1 MAFAGMV
8 VEIPL
13 AQTGVVGVENP
24 TIMLP
29 SDLVDANYVSYYGQV
44 LRKYGGQSPYTPS
57 PLGGAVLNGWD
68 WFPTSAVQRQ
78 VVFLGTGSVR
88 KDSGAGTF
96 PDTLATGLAVAQP
109 SQFVE
114 GGAEAT
120 ARPRKLFLF
129 TGGSPVQVLAGDG
142 ASMTALVKPAAD
154 WTGANQPLCGAVH
167 ANRLWAAGNL
177 SDPHRVYFSQ
187 VTDHEDFQDV
197 TNAGSLPVFPG
208 EGDRITGLFSY
219 RGVLIVGKAPRG
231 IYVIDTQGVTISSFG
246 VDRLSRGI
254 GLATGNAMTQVDNDV
269 LLLDTAGNMQALSAV
284 QALGDLTTLT
294 FGQEAALA
302 NYLTG
307 KLNTAQVHWA
317 RMVYY
322 GLKREVHCAVPLT
335 GETTNT
341 GRLVVDYN
349 GPTRPR
355 FRLARPESCVAL
367 WLKHLGVNGPLKP
380 LRGGT
385 DGLVWELDQDTPSPA
400 GVPGSSARVLTP
412 QMDMGWLDPGLAAR
426 VKQGFYLELV
436 TALLGPWNLDIDVYW
451 DGRQHQQLAFNM
463 RNAHG
468 LPTDQAVHLQQRLL
482 GSGRRIQFDVKQTVG
497 GQSFAVYRLYMA
509 FSALDHR
516 PNEVYWS

>member
-1 MAFAGMV
+1 MAFAGIV
-8 VEIPL
+8 CEIPL

-24 TIMLP
+24 TIQLP

-44 LRKYGGQSPYTPS
+44 LRKYGGQSSYTPS
-57 PLGGAVLNGWD
+57 PLGATVLNGWD
-68 WFPTSAVQRQ
+68 WFPTAAVQREIA
-78 VVFLGTGSVR
+78 FLGDGRVL

-96 PDTLATGLAVAQP
+96 PVTLATGLAVSQP

-120 ARPRKLFLF
+120 SKPRKLFLF
-129 TGGSPVQVLAGDG
+129 TGGSPVQVLAADG
-142 ASMTALVKPAAD
+142 ATMTALSKPAAD
-154 WTGANQPLCGAVH
+154 WSGSQHPLCGAVH

-197 TNAGSLPVFPG
+197 TNAGSLTVFPG

-219 RGVLIVGKAPRG
+219 RGILIVGKAPRG
-231 IYVIDTQGVTISSFG
+231 IYVIDTQGTVISSFS

-307 KLNTAQVHWA
+307 KLNAAQTMWA

-322 GLKREVHCAVPLT
+322 GLKREVHVAVPLT

-349 GPTRPR
+349 GPSRPR

-367 WLKHLGVNGPLKP
+367 WLKHVGVNGLLKP

-412 QMDMGWLDPGLAAR
+412 QLDMGWVDPGLAAR

-436 TALLGPWNLDIDVYW
+436 TALVGPWNVDIDVYW
-451 DGRQHQQLAFNM
+451 DGRKHQSLAFNM
-463 RNAHG
+463 RNPHG
-468 LPTDQAVHLQQRLL
+468 LPVEQAVSLQQRLL

-497 GQSFAVYRLYMA
+497 GQSFSVFRLYCA

-516 PNEVYWS
+516 PNEVYWT